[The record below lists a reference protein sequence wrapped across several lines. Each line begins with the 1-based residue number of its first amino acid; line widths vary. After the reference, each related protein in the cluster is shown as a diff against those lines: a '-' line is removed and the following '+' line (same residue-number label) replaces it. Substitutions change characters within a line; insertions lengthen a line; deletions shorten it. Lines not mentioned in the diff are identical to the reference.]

1 MMCHRPI
8 MFASTASQ
16 LLLFK
21 PAQATFHHTIGASVL
36 EKELLMFGLMQF
48 ISATS
53 SDEDMPTISSC

>member
-21 PAQATFHHTIGASVL
+21 PVQATFYHTIGASVIN
-36 EKELLMFGLMQF
+36 KELLMFGLMQF
-48 ISATS
+48 ISVIS
-53 SDEDMPTISSC
+53 PDEDMPTISSC